1 MILRGC
7 IYIYRMKI
15 FSLWIVIVVLAV
27 PSFAQKWIDLTHPFD
42 STTLY
47 WPNNK
52 LTFTH
57 TKDYKGFVKPM
68 GYFYSSYSISAPEH
82 GGTHLDAPIHFS
94 NGKQAVDQ
102 IPLENLVGEAV
113 VIDVTKSALVD
124 RDYLISIQDW
134 KEWEAQNGRV
144 PNGSIVLFKTGYSAY
159 YPDREKYFGTS
170 KLGDEAIQEL
180 HFPGISV
187 ELAQWIV
194 NERSIKSFGI
204 DTPSMDYG
212 QSKDFMVHQILLGQN
227 IPGFENVN
235 LSMDLPSKGLYVVAM
250 PMKISQGSGAP
261 LRIMAS
267 F

>member
-1 MILRGC
+1 
-7 IYIYRMKI
+7 MK
-15 FSLWIVIVVLAV
+15 FFLMLMSVALFVTS
-27 PSFAQKWIDLTHPFD
+27 SFAQKWVDLTHPFD

-68 GYFYSSYSISAPEH
+68 GYFYSSYSIAAPEH

-94 NGKQAVDQ
+94 EGKQSVDQ

-113 VIDVTKSALVD
+113 VIDVSARALKD

-134 KEWEAQNGRV
+134 ENWEAQNGKV
-144 PNGSIVLFKTGYSAY
+144 PNGSIVLFKTGYSAF
-159 YPDREKYFGTS
+159 YPDRENYFGTA
-170 KLGDEAIQEL
+170 KRGDEAIPEL
-180 HFPGISV
+180 HFPGISP

-212 QSKDFMVHQILLGQN
+212 QSKDFMVHQILLGEN

-267 F
+267 TQAK

>member
-1 MILRGC
+1 
-7 IYIYRMKI
+7 MKMKNTTLLVFSI
-15 FSLWIVIVVLAV
+15 FCTLIAN
-27 PSFAQKWIDLTHPFD
+27 AQTWIDLTHPFD

-52 LTFTH
+52 LNFSH
-57 TKDYKGFVKPM
+57 NKDFKGYVKPM
-68 GYFYSSYSISAPEH
+68 GYFYASYSISAPEH

-94 NGKQAVDQ
+94 EGKQSVDQ
-102 IPLENLVGEAV
+102 IPLENLVGDAV
-113 VIDVTKSALVD
+113 VMDVSRNAKKN

-134 KEWEAQNGRV
+134 KEWEGRNGKV
-144 PNGSIVLFKTGYSAY
+144 EEGSIVLFKTGYSSY
-159 YPDREKYFGTS
+159 YPDREKYFGTAE
-170 KLGDEAIQEL
+170 LGDEAIPQL
-180 HFPGISV
+180 HFPGISP

-194 NERSIKSFGI
+194 DNRKIKSFGI

-212 QSKDFMVHQILLGQN
+212 QSKDFRVHQILLGRN

-235 LSMDLPSKGLYVVAM
+235 LSMDLPEKGLYVVAM

-267 F
+267 VK